1 MNLTIKERLSILQI
15 LPESGSLS
23 DMVDI
28 MEIVKKV
35 RITQEEKTKVEYRE
49 TSGAITWNISKDEGA
64 DIDFTFEELSILK
77 KAVSKVDKEGRV
89 NMSNLDI
96 CLKINSL

>member
-49 TSGAITWNISKDEGA
+49 TSITWNISKDEGA

-96 CLKINSL
+96 CLKIKNL